1 MRLRY
6 ALFGAFLAAFA
17 ALLAYGPVL
26 AVRLDGWRTCP
37 PPVT

>member
-17 ALLAYGPVL
+17 ALLAYGPV
-26 AVRLDGWRTCP
+26 WP
-37 PPVT
+37 